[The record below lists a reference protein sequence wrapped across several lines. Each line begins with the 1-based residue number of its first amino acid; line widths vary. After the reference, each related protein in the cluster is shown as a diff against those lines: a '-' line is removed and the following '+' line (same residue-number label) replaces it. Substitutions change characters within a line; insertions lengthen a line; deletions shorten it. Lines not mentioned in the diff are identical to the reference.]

1 MSSGVHLC
9 FYIVRAGLFRG
20 SCGGPIHLGRPYET
34 PRNFCGRWVCFCQ
47 GSVSLLGRNS
57 SRKQLK
63 LNEAEIIAQLK
74 SLALGRGPDVQLL
87 RIYWYDGA
95 SPTGPTVDHLAIANM
110 PDVKLRLGS
119 INSVGEQK
127 EVDSLLVTDLIDL
140 ARNQSIC
147 DATVVTAD
155 TDVRIAV
162 QIAQTFGVR
171 VHLVGLEPSRV
182 SQSPSLRQEADT
194 VHEIAKIDV
203 AKFLSV
209 VTGAPKV
216 AFDSATGM
224 SGISKAGTSK
234 ATVEKTIDQVME
246 DAIQRTLA
254 PPYSADMT
262 RLKAALAASNAVPTE
277 YDRRLLGTCRSLLG
291 RDLTGDE
298 RREMRSAFRHKILS
312 AGTGK

>member
-1 MSSGVHLC
+1 MKRHAIFVD
-9 FYIVRAGLFRG
+9 AGYVFA
-20 SCGGPIHLGRPYET
+20 
-34 PRNFCGRWVCFCQ
+34 Q

-63 LNEAEIIAQLK
+63 LNEAEILTQLR
-74 SLALGRGPDVQLL
+74 SLALKQSTDVQLL

-194 VHEIAKIDV
+194 VHEIAKVDV

-209 VTGAPKV
+209 ITATAPKV
-216 AFDSATGM
+216 TLVP
-224 SGISKAGTSK
+224 GIEPTAAPKASTSK
-234 ATVEKTIDQVME
+234 VGADKTIDQIME
-246 DAIQRTLA
+246 EAIQRTLA
-254 PPYSADMT
+254 PPNSGDIP
-262 RLKAALAASNAVPTE
+262 RLKAALAAASSGVPME
-277 YDRRLLGTCRSLLG
+277 YDRRLLGTCRTLLG

-298 RREMRSAFRHKILS
+298 RREMRSAFRRKILS
-312 AGTGK
+312 A

>member
-1 MSSGVHLC
+1 MKRHAIFVD
-9 FYIVRAGLFRG
+9 AGYVFA
-20 SCGGPIHLGRPYET
+20 
-34 PRNFCGRWVCFCQ
+34 Q
-47 GSVSLLGRNS
+47 GSVSLLGRNTP
-57 SRKQLK
+57 RTQLK
-63 LNEAEIIAQLK
+63 LDEAEIIMQLK
-74 SLALGRGPDVQLL
+74 SLALRQSVSVQLL
-87 RIYWYDGA
+87 RVYWYDGA
-95 SPTGPTVDHLAIANM
+95 WNGPTIDHLAIANM

-194 VHEIAKIDV
+194 VHEIAKADV
-203 AKFLSV
+203 SKFLSV
-209 VTGAPKV
+209 LTAAPPKVTPDTGTGATAVP
-216 AFDSATGM
+216 
-224 SGISKAGTSK
+224 KAGIPK
-234 ATVEKTIDQVME
+234 AGVEKTIGPIME
-246 DAIQRTLA
+246 EAIQRTLA
-254 PPYSADMT
+254 PPNSGDIP
-262 RLKAALAASNAVPTE
+262 RLKAALAASSGVPME
-277 YDRRLLGTCRSLLG
+277 YDRRLLGTCRTLLG

-298 RREMRSAFRHKILS
+298 RREMRSAFRRKVLNS
-312 AGTGK
+312 GSPEK